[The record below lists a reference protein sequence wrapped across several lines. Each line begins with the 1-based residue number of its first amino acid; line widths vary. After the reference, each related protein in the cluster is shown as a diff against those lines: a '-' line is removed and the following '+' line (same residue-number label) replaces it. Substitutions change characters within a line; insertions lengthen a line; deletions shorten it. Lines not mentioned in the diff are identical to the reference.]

1 MYLSP
6 LVPRG
11 IPTARYPGP
20 SAFRMPSQHRG
31 WFTKNHNML
40 VVGLTGGIATGK
52 STVSTLLKA
61 RGLPIVDAD
70 VIARQVVEP
79 GTPGLAKIKAHFGDK
94 VILGDGRLDRKA
106 LGDIIFKDAS
116 QRAKLNAIVH
126 PAVRKAMFWEVVRYW
141 FRGEKVCIMDV
152 PLLIE
157 GPLHKM
163 VGRVV
168 VVYCSEEI
176 QLQRLM
182 LRDGST
188 REDALSRLR
197 SQMPIAEKVQYADIV
212 IDNSGTPHDLEVQI
226 DDLVARLNKDAGW
239 VWRLSWLF
247 PPFAIASAA
256 AVLLWRMVLQKKRAK
271 RSKRN

>member
-1 MYLSP
+1 
-6 LVPRG
+6 
-11 IPTARYPGP
+11 
-20 SAFRMPSQHRG
+20 
-31 WFTKNHNML
+31 ML